1 MILYTD
7 YCTSGSN
14 TPSNLCSQNLLSIPV
29 YTKAA
34 CRYSRSSMSKQ
45 PVRLLL
51 GKRCKDHTAMVYR
64 GLFFLVQLK
73 SKFNFYFIVLI
84 DRHKSIYANLYYH
97 ILKQGE
103 TQKLNKLNFTSEF
116 CNQYYR
122 RVIFVIY
129 ELIKNILPK
138 NSMFRYIVAYSA
150 KVQNYRVTQTNLQ
163 TTVVKNT

>member
-129 ELIKNILPK
+129 ELIKKIFCLRIVCLGILLLILLK
-138 NSMFRYIVAYSA
+138 YKITA
-150 KVQNYRVTQTNLQ
+150 
-163 TTVVKNT
+163 